1 MSSIDFSE
9 LIISKKGV
17 VSSDNQPCGNI
28 IGEREN
34 NIIVEQGRS
43 HVYHIPKSKIS
54 GYDGAQLILNI
65 PLSELS
71 NFEKSVE
78 KTDASVDKAMDTVS
92 GTINKA
98 TDKAMD
104 TVSGA
109 VDKAK
114 DVFRGKDG
122 TTTN

>member
-1 MSSIDFSE
+1 MSSVDFSE

-17 VSSDNQPCGNI
+17 ISSDRQPGGNI
-28 IGEREN
+28 IGERDDS
-34 NIIVEQGRS
+34 IIVEQGRS
-43 HVYHIPKSKIS
+43 NVYHIPKSIIS

-65 PLSELS
+65 SLSELS

-92 GTINKA
+92 G
-98 TDKAMD
+98 
-104 TVSGA
+104 A

-114 DVFRGKDG
+114 DVLRGKDG